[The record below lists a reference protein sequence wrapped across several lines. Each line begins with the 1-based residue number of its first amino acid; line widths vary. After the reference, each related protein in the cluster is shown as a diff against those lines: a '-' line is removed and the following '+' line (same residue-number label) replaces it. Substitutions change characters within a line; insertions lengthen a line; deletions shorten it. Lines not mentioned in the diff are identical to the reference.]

1 MANKTLINELLLV
14 HTEQKDSGLRLRR
27 SARDW
32 PTQQQNI
39 PSSARAST
47 AENAS
52 SVRTHEIQIRRSD
65 ACSFPNKLALLIPRR
80 KHKFHFFAQIFHKD

>member
-1 MANKTLINELLLV
+1 M
-14 HTEQKDSGLRLRR
+14 EQKDSGLRLRR
-27 SARDW
+27 SARDR

-52 SVRTHEIQIRRSD
+52 SVLLTHENQIRRRSD
-65 ACSFPNKLALLIPRR
+65 ACNFCVWKR
-80 KHKFHFFAQIFHKD
+80 K